1 MNKHHK
7 YSGDIFKQC
16 LPLCIVSPSSIMLR
30 KSLLDVVGI
39 FDESMPVC
47 EDYDLWLRIAI
58 RYPFKFLSDKLIVK
72 RGGNEDQLSRKYW
85 GMDRWRVYALE
96 KLLCDGNLNPEQ
108 RGWVIVVLI
117 EKSDVLIKGFSKRG
131 KNEEAEV
138 YRNLVATYS

>member
-1 MNKHHK
+1 
-7 YSGDIFKQC
+7 
-16 LPLCIVSPSSIMLR
+16 MLR
-30 KSLLDVVGI
+30 KSLLDEVGV

-72 RGGNEDQLSRKYW
+72 RGGHEDQLSRKYW

-96 KLLCDGNLNPEQ
+96 KLLRGDDLNPEQ
-108 RGWVIVVLI
+108 RSWVTEMLI
-117 EKSDVLIKGFSKRG
+117 EKSGVLIQGFAKRD

>member
-1 MNKHHK
+1 
-7 YSGDIFKQC
+7 
-16 LPLCIVSPSSIMLR
+16 MLR
-30 KSLLDVVGI
+30 KSLLDEVGF

-58 RYPFKFLSDKLIVK
+58 RYPFKFLNDKLIVK
-72 RGGNEDQLSRKYW
+72 QGGHEDQLSRKYW

-96 KLLCDGNLNPEQ
+96 KLLRGGNLNPEQ